1 MMKNHT
7 FFLPKLLI
15 FLCVLIAHCS
25 FAQTY
30 PQDYFRSPL
39 DIPLKLAATFGEIR
53 PNHFHAGLDIATDDK
68 EGQKVYS
75 VADGYVSRIK
85 VSATGYGNAL
95 YITHPNGYTTVYGHL
110 QRYNDALQAYIKKSQ
125 YEKESFDI
133 ELFFTPLQFP
143 VKKGDVV
150 AFSGNTGGSSGP
162 HLHFEIRDAKT
173 ESPINPLLFG
183 FDIPDSSPPIIVSA
197 KLYPLRRTG
206 RIEGKTESQKFI
218 VTKKSD
224 AFYTL
229 NDNLPVKVSGDFG
242 ISIEG
247 YDKEDMMD
255 DHYTIYFM
263 QLMMDG
269 KTRFISQIDKFSFD
283 EQRYVNAHV
292 DYEEM
297 MKTYEFYKK
306 CFREPNDKLPVYKT
320 KDDGVINISDSLIHS
335 VKIITKDSRGNTS
348 ELNFK
353 IQGDINNHY
362 TTLTHPY
369 PCITTFPYELP
380 ANFETKDIK
389 INIPAGILYDTLC
402 FKYSESKG
410 SWRCFSFLHHV
421 QDIYTPVHSAY
432 NLTIRCATLPLNLQS
447 KALIALLDDKGNAS
461 SMGGTYKDGFVSATP
476 NRFGDFA
483 VMVDTL
489 PPTITPI
496 NIYQNKN
503 MANDKTIRVKISD
516 NLSGIK
522 SYRGTIN
529 GKWVLM
535 VEDLKT
541 QSLTYTFDEHTIAGK
556 NTFELSV
563 IDEKDNKSDFK
574 ADFLR

>member
-1 MMKNHT
+1 MIKNH
-7 FFLPKLLI
+7 LLI
-15 FLCVLIAHCS
+15 QIFIALCLVIIADCS

-30 PQDYFRSPL
+30 PKDYFRSPL

-110 QRYNDALQAYIKKSQ
+110 QRYNDAIQAYIKKNQ
-125 YEKESFDI
+125 YAKESFDI
-133 ELFFTPLQFP
+133 ELFLTPDQFP
-143 VKKGDVV
+143 LKKGDIV
-150 AFSGNTGGSSGP
+150 AYSGNTGGSTGP

-197 KLYPLRRTG
+197 KLYPLRHTG
-206 RIEGKTESQKFI
+206 RIEGNTESKKYI

-224 AFYTL
+224 VIYTM
-229 NDNLPVKVSGDFG
+229 NDNVPIKVSGDFG

-247 YDKEDMMD
+247 YDKEDMME
-255 DHYTIYFM
+255 DHYTIYYM
-263 QLMMDG
+263 ELQMDG
-269 KTRFISQIDKFSFD
+269 KIRFISQIDKFSFD
-283 EQRYVNAHV
+283 ETRDVNAHV

-297 MKTYEFYKK
+297 MKTYDYYKK
-306 CFREPNDKLPVYKT
+306 CFREPNDKLHVYKT

-335 VKIITKDSRGNTS
+335 IKIITKDSRGNAS
-348 ELNFK
+348 ELNFRIK
-353 IQGDINNHY
+353 GDANSTNN
-362 TTLTHPY
+362 TFTRPNACLA
-369 PCITTFPYELP
+369 TFPYQLP
-380 ANFETKDIK
+380 ANYETKDIK
-389 INIPAGILYDTLC
+389 IEMPAGILYDTLC
-402 FKYSESKG
+402 FKYFESKG

-421 QDIYTPVHSAY
+421 QDIYTPLHSSY

-461 SMGGTYKDGFVSATP
+461 SMGGTYKDGYVSTTS
-476 NRFGDFA
+476 NHFGDFA

-489 PPTITPI
+489 APVIDPI
-496 NIYQNKN
+496 NIYQSKN
-503 MANDKTIRVKISD
+503 MAGNTIIKVKISD

-529 GKWVLM
+529 GKWILM
-535 VEDLKT
+535 VEDAKT
-541 QSLTYTFDEHTIAGK
+541 QTLTYTFDEHTPAGK
-556 NTFELSV
+556 NTFELTV
-563 IDEKDNKSDFK
+563 IDNKDNKSVYK
-574 ADFLR
+574 ADFFR